1 MEEGLAILRLP
12 FLALPFLVVAFLLG
26 LAGAYSL
33 VQRRPVRA
41 LLLGAFASASLV
53 VAAYPLG
60 MPMLKAINLSPRL
73 AEAARATGCVDPAF
87 ATVGYREPS
96 LVFLTRTD
104 ILMAEPA
111 EAAAFLERPGSGCR
125 IAFVERR
132 FEEAFR
138 AALKGDSAPALVT
151 RVRGVNL
158 NAAFDKQ
165 RRLRVLDIAVYVRR

>member
-1 MEEGLAILRLP
+1 
-12 FLALPFLVVAFLLG
+12 
-26 LAGAYSL
+26 
-33 VQRRPVRA
+33 
-41 LLLGAFASASLV
+41 
-53 VAAYPLG
+53 
-60 MPMLKAINLSPRL
+60 
-73 AEAARATGCVDPAF
+73 VDPAF

-111 EAAAFLERPGSGCR
+111 EAAAFLERAGPGCR

-138 AALKGDSAPALVT
+138 AALRGDSAPALVT